1 MLHNQN
7 VDATVWPTFEFSDGI
22 NASTVLE
29 VDPVRNELLDAA
41 TTVGSSSAARRTV
54 CACLDGCAA
63 RARCDVATRCP
74 HAVRTRWP
82 LWSVLI
88 TSYRVSHLKARI

>member
-7 VDATVWPTFEFSDGI
+7 VDATVWPTFEFSDGV

-41 TTVGSSSAARRTV
+41 TTVGSSSAARRMV

-63 RARCDVATRCP
+63 RVCACVCRWMATRAFCSMTAP
-74 HAVRTRWP
+74 
-82 LWSVLI
+82 
-88 TSYRVSHLKARI
+88 

>member
-7 VDATVWPTFEFSDGI
+7 VDATVWPTFEFSDGV

-41 TTVGSSSAARRTV
+41 TTTPPPAMDSR
-54 CACLDGCAA
+54 LDKALAGG
-63 RARCDVATRCP
+63 
-74 HAVRTRWP
+74 
-82 LWSVLI
+82 LI
-88 TSYRVSHLKARI
+88 MF